1 MNEDNP
7 QVVHTEESKK
17 MFSKTYQDDNNIVT
31 INNNQKNI
39 NPINTPKDIPKK
51 EPIYKE
57 DENAIYDNNPI
68 ENKSNDIPKN
78 EPIPI
83 KNEPVSIKDEPVI
96 IKDEPENTINN
107 NEQIDNEMVNHSKI
121 EDSLANNIPTNEPIP
136 VERSTPLVT
145 KKNNRRPFD
154 SIKFN
159 K

>member
-1 MNEDNP
+1 MNEDEP
-7 QVVHTEESKK
+7 HVVHTEESKK

-31 INNNQKNI
+31 INNNRTNI
-39 NPINTPKDIPKK
+39 NSINKIPMNNEPKEIPKK
-51 EPIYKE
+51 EPINKE

-68 ENKSNDIPKN
+68 EIKSNDIL
-78 EPIPI
+78 
-83 KNEPVSIKDEPVI
+83 KNEPVSIKDEPVV
-96 IKDEPENTINN
+96 IKEEPKDSNN
-107 NEQIDNEMVNHSKI
+107 VQIDNEMANHSKI
-121 EDSLANNIPTNEPIP
+121 EDSLSNDIPTNEPIP

>member
-1 MNEDNP
+1 MNEDEP
-7 QVVHTEESKK
+7 HVVHTEESKK

-31 INNNQKNI
+31 INNNQTNI
-39 NPINTPKDIPKK
+39 NPINKIPMNNEPKEIPKK
-51 EPIYKE
+51 EPINKE

-68 ENKSNDIPKN
+68 EIKSNDIL
-78 EPIPI
+78 
-83 KNEPVSIKDEPVI
+83 KNEPVSLKDEPVV
-96 IKDEPENTINN
+96 IKEEPKDSNN
-107 NEQIDNEMVNHSKI
+107 VQIDNKMANHSKI
-121 EDSLANNIPTNEPIP
+121 EDSLSNNIPTNEPIP

>member
-1 MNEDNP
+1 MNEDEP
-7 QVVHTEESKK
+7 HVVHTEESKK

-68 ENKSNDIPKN
+68 ERKSNDIL
-78 EPIPI
+78 
-83 KNEPVSIKDEPVI
+83 KNEPVSIKDEPVV
-96 IKDEPENTINN
+96 IKEEPKDSNN
-107 NEQIDNEMVNHSKI
+107 VQIDNEMANHSKI
-121 EDSLANNIPTNEPIP
+121 EDSLSNNIPTNEPIP

>member
-68 ENKSNDIPKN
+68 ENKSDDIPKN
-78 EPIPI
+78 EPIPV

-96 IKDEPENTINN
+96 IKDEPKNTITN

-136 VERSTPLVT
+136 IERSTPLVT

>member
-1 MNEDNP
+1 MNEDEP
-7 QVVHTEESKK
+7 HVVHTEESKK

-31 INNNQKNI
+31 INNNQTNI
-39 NPINTPKDIPKK
+39 NPINKIPMNNEPKEIPKK
-51 EPIYKE
+51 EPINKE

-68 ENKSNDIPKN
+68 EIKSNDIL
-78 EPIPI
+78 
-83 KNEPVSIKDEPVI
+83 KNEPVSIKDEPVV
-96 IKDEPENTINN
+96 IKEEPKDSNN
-107 NEQIDNEMVNHSKI
+107 VQIDNEMANYSKI
-121 EDSLANNIPTNEPIP
+121 EDSLSNHIPTNEPIP

>member
-1 MNEDNP
+1 MNEDEP
-7 QVVHTEESKK
+7 HVVHTEESKK

-31 INNNQKNI
+31 INNNQTNI
-39 NPINTPKDIPKK
+39 NPINKIPMNNEPKEIPKK
-51 EPIYKE
+51 EPINKE

-68 ENKSNDIPKN
+68 EIKSNDIL
-78 EPIPI
+78 
-83 KNEPVSIKDEPVI
+83 KNEPVSIKDEPVV
-96 IKDEPENTINN
+96 IKEEPKDSNN
-107 NEQIDNEMVNHSKI
+107 VQIDNKMANHSKI
-121 EDSLANNIPTNEPIP
+121 EDSLSNNIPTNEPIP

>member
-68 ENKSNDIPKN
+68 ERKSNDIL
-78 EPIPI
+78 
-83 KNEPVSIKDEPVI
+83 KNEPVSIKDEPVV
-96 IKDEPENTINN
+96 IKEEPKDSNN
-107 NEQIDNEMVNHSKI
+107 VQIDNEMANHSKI
-121 EDSLANNIPTNEPIP
+121 EDSLSNNIPTNEPIP